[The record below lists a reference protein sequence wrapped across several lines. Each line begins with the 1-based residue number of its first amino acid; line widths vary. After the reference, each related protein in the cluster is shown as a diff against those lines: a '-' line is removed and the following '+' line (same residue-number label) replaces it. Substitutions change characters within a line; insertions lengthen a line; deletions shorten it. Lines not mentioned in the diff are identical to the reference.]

1 MPGALAI
8 GPFWEDDLVTKLRPF
23 LLAACLFL
31 AAAPVQAQSFD
42 SNYYYRIVNSWQKD
56 KSLDVNP
63 QKPSQVQLAKTG
75 NYTGQHWQIVSL
87 GNGSYQLRNRWQT
100 GKSLTTHHTLTGGST
115 LYLGDTI
122 DRRRV
127 RDDYTQDWKF
137 RSTGNGYYR
146 LTSACRSSTK
156 TGTAGNSPRRGTST
170 WTTNREPVTELG
182 CIWTGASTT
191 PASRGGSKRP
201 TSG

>member
-1 MPGALAI
+1 M
-8 GPFWEDDLVTKLRPF
+8 TKLRPF

-146 LTSACRSSTK
+146 LTSAAQVFNEDRNRWELPATGNIDVDYKQGAGYGTRLYLDRSIDHTGQSWRFEK
-156 TGTAGNSPRRGTST
+156 TNVRVR
-170 WTTNREPVTELG
+170 
-182 CIWTGASTT
+182 
-191 PASRGGSKRP
+191 
-201 TSG
+201 